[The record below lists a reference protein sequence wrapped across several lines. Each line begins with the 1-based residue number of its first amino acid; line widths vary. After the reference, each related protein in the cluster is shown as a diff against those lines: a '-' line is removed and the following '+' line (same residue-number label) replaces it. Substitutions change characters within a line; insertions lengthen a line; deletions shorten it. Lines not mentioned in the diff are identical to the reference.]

1 MAEKTKENLTDTQK
15 NRNFVNTPMDD
26 DLKEKLD
33 IMVDEHGGTNQAA
46 FVRMLIWQEWERREL
61 AKRVASKLR
70 AKGLLPK

>member
-46 FVRMLIWQEWERREL
+46 FVRMLIWQEWQRREQT
-61 AKRVASKLR
+61 KRVASKLR